1 MQKIQIDLKNIDPAN
16 LDLIYNAL
24 DSIRTLLL
32 KKRFES
38 GLVPSW
44 AQPAKRY
51 NHLLLGPIMTMM
63 RRGLKVDVEMRS
75 RLIDELTTR
84 IAQLRTT
91 FNTVCLRVFGTD
103 INSDSPAQLKF
114 LFYELLAIPEQWK
127 SKKGE
132 MKLSTD
138 RDTLEKIAKSY
149 ARAVFFVNIIL
160 RIKDLEKQL
169 DVFTKKLSPTGRFHT
184 SFNIGGTETFRLSSS
199 EHPLR
204 IGSNAQNI
212 SGELRPAFIPDEG
225 YVMFQADQQGAEAR
239 LVAYLSGDANYIKA
253 VESGDVHTMVA
264 SMVFGFEPKRELAER
279 KYYREYTY
287 RDLTKKGSHGSNY
300 YGKPYTLAQ
309 QMKVETSVAE
319 EFQIAYFRKF
329 PGISE
334 WHVSVAEQLQRHGYI
349 VGPFGIRRD
358 FWNRTWDDA
367 TLREAIAFVPQH
379 CVGVLMNIGIH
390 RLWERFEQ
398 DGDMQ
403 ILLNGHDAV
412 IGQMRVDKAPT
423 LILQILE
430 RLTFPFDVTD
440 IRGKVRRVTIPF
452 DIEVGYNWGKYDAV
466 KNPKGLKK
474 WKN

>member
-1 MQKIQIDLKNIDPAN
+1 MKTLQIDIKNIDPAN

-212 SGELRPAFIPDEG
+212 SGELRPAFIPDDG

-239 LVAYLSGDANYIKA
+239 LVAYLSGDENYIKA

-279 KYYREYTY
+279 LYYRDKSY
-287 RDLTKKGSHGSNY
+287 RQTCKIGGHASNY
-300 YGKPYTLAQ
+300 LGKPYTTAQ
-309 QMKVETSVAE
+309 HMKVEVSIVE
-319 EFQIAYFRKF
+319 EFQLTYFRKF
-329 PGISE
+329 PGIPA
-334 WHVSVAEQLQRHGYI
+334 WHTNIAEQLQRHGYI

-379 CVGVLMNIGIH
+379 CIGVLMNIGIH

-412 IGQMRVDKAPT
+412 IGQMKVDKAPI
-423 LILQILE
+423 LIPQILE

-440 IRGKVRRVTIPF
+440 IHGKVRRVTIPF
-452 DIEVGYNWGKYDAV
+452 DIEVGYNWGKYDVV